1 MCPKRWNASSSA
13 IWRLASPTRP
23 TRMPRC
29 SATITR
35 AASGMS
41 TPIPWSLPAHPA
53 RRPKAGLPG
62 TSGVPSDPLWRFD
75 LPRQHEKLLISRPLR
90 ADVFQRANVPRYAGQ
105 RFMSEVS
112 RMLLRLAALCL
123 VLLTAAAADAA
134 DKPSN
139 GITGVYLTTRYP
151 ALTVRAGETTSI
163 DLSLRNFNHPPEQ
176 LALSVPDVA
185 QGWKAT
191 ILGGGQPVASA
202 IVAPDTEEKL
212 QLRLEPPAGTGPG
225 EYHFLVDA
233 KGGGNDLKLPITV
246 TIGQELPAKLKLTT
260 NFPSLRGTATTSFKF
275 RVTVANDSGR
285 DATINFSADAP
296 KNFQVTFTEA
306 YGSQQLT
313 SIPIE
318 AGKSKDIEASVAL
331 PRETPAGDY
340 KLTLHAKTE
349 QASADLNVS
358 LTIIGQPRLAL
369 AGEGGRLS
377 GEAYAGQDSQL
388 TLVLRNDGSEAARD
402 IELSATTPEGWKTSF
417 DPKQL
422 PELAAGKSQQ
432 IKVSLTPS
440 PRAIAGDYQTTIRAN
455 AAGGQSESA
464 NFRITVLTSTLW
476 GAVGIG
482 VIAVS
487 LLVVVFAVARF
498 GRR

>member
-1 MCPKRWNASSSA
+1 
-13 IWRLASPTRP
+13 
-23 TRMPRC
+23 
-29 SATITR
+29 
-35 AASGMS
+35 
-41 TPIPWSLPAHPA
+41 
-53 RRPKAGLPG
+53 
-62 TSGVPSDPLWRFD
+62 
-75 LPRQHEKLLISRPLR
+75 
-90 ADVFQRANVPRYAGQ
+90 
-105 RFMSEVS
+105 
-112 RMLLRLAALCL
+112 MLLHLVALCV
-123 VLLTAAAADAA
+123 VLLTATGADAA

-151 ALTVRAGETTSI
+151 ALTVRAGETTTI
-163 DLSLRNFNHPPEQ
+163 DLSLRNFNRPPEQ
-176 LALSVPDVA
+176 LALSVPQVA

-191 ILGGGQPVASA
+191 ILGGGQPVESA

-225 EYHFLVDA
+225 EYHF
-233 KGGGNDLKLPITV
+233 LKLPITV

-275 RVTVANDSGR
+275 RVTIANDSGR
-285 DATINFSADAP
+285 DATINFSADSP

-331 PRETPAGDY
+331 PRDTPAGDY
-340 KLTLHAKTE
+340 KLALHAKSE
-349 QASADLNVS
+349 AASADLDLAITVV
-358 LTIIGQPRLAL
+358 GQPRLAL

-377 GEAYAGQDSQL
+377 GEAYAGQDGQL
-388 TLVLRNDGSEAARD
+388 TVVVRNDGSEAARD
-402 IELSATTPEGWKTSF
+402 VEFSATAPEGWKTSF

-422 PELAAGKSQQ
+422 PELTAGKSQS

-482 VIAVS
+482 VIAIA